1 MRDGFDSNIRY
12 GTYFVHVDISQ
23 TDHSLFLGKE
33 KTLTLFHHCSVCYR
47 GYEIRSF
54 RSLL

>member
-23 TDHSLFLGKE
+23 TDHSLFLEKE
-33 KTLTLFHHCSVCYR
+33 KNSDFISP
-47 GYEIRSF
+47 
-54 RSLL
+54 LLCLLSWL